1 MQLKIISR
9 SNSFSS
15 VCIDDNMFIVI
26 NETVNLHEK
35 SVDFS
40 RFISDAVIKA
50 CEKNA

>member
-35 SVDFS
+35 VWIFLDSFQML
-40 RFISDAVIKA
+40 
-50 CEKNA
+50 